1 MVFVNDK
8 KFSCEAASKAHRSSS
23 CTHSDRPLFEVA
35 RKGRPPSQCPTCRE
49 RRKTSKYHSKCLC
62 PKDLPSRGILLPS
75 SCPKTRR
82 YIPIAPALPNGLR
95 DTVKE
100 AGSSF
105 ALADSRQQAC
115 LMLVD
120 SLLNPCNCPMGRRC
134 KCYLKQRPS
143 ASASSSKAKS
153 PHPPPSS
160 HPPPP
165 PPLTLAPLRT
175 LHPTSSSSPSS
186 PSSHSSS
193 PPSPHLPI
201 PVPDFDLASPLP
213 PMHIMQSLAGSGCT
227 CGVECICPGC
237 VEHRGPAH
245 AAASGRTSCAAG
257 CGVCVDA
264 ESERTAAIVLSSVLP
279 GSSSRTSKTSAAAP
293 TSSIDRF
300 LARAAALPLPPS
312 NRGQVV
318 NLPKLECCG
327 GRCGCPDGSCGCGK
341 ACGGCC
347 EEHLGRV
354 DERGEDGDGR
364 ARLSDS
370 TATTP
375 AVPVPPKKKSCCG
388 T

>member
-8 KFSCEAASKAHRSSS
+8 KFSCEACIKGHRSSS

-95 DTVKE
+95 DTMKE
-100 AGSSF
+100 ADSSS
-105 ALADSRQQAC
+105 ALADSRQQ
-115 LMLVD
+115 VG

-143 ASASSSKAKS
+143 ASSSKVKS
-153 PHPPPSS
+153 PQPPPSS

-165 PPLTLAPLRT
+165 PPLTLAPLRIPP
-175 LHPTSSSSPSS
+175 PTSSPSS
-186 PSSHSSS
+186 SSS
-193 PPSPHLPI
+193 PPSPHLTI
-201 PVPDFDLASPLP
+201 PDFDFASPLP
-213 PMHIMQSLAGSGCT
+213 PMRIMQSLAGSGCT
-227 CGVECICPGC
+227 CGVECVCPGC

-245 AAASGRTSCAAG
+245 AAASGRTSCATG

-264 ESERTAAIVLSSVLP
+264 ESERVLASVLS
-279 GSSSRTSKTSAAAP
+279 GTSSSHSTSAAAP

-300 LARAAALPLPPS
+300 LARAAALPLPPAKP
-312 NRGQVV
+312 GQVV

-354 DERGEDGDGR
+354 DEGREDGDVGGR
-364 ARLSDS
+364 ARQSES
-370 TATTP
+370 PATTL
-375 AVPVPPKKKSCCG
+375 AVPPKKKSCCG
-388 T
+388 A